1 MYRIGLKH
9 NGVLIA
15 SKELSQK
22 ETTNLIEGHLT
33 SIMNLFKTIYKL
45 DISEYRLSEYEN
57 HRDYFYIHIRAEDL
71 EKIRD
76 YKLKQLGL

>member
-1 MYRIGLKH
+1 MYSIGLKH

-33 SIMNLFKTIYKL
+33 YIVILFKTIYKF
-45 DISEYRLSEYEN
+45 DIGEYRLSEYEI
-57 HRDYFYIHIRAEDL
+57 HRDYFFIHIRTEDL

-76 YKLKQLGL
+76 YKLTELGL